1 MQFNKEECIRLI
13 NALTNIHSANNN
25 ILDFVKKRAQQASA
39 FGSKFLL
46 STMEGNTLDTLT
58 DLKILYPNYQKEN
71 KDGRGAILFKIDD
84 DHKIQIYQLENI
96 TNKDHNKDVLFPRKQ
111 DESTMLKALHLNGI
125 NRTIFIDTSDEEDLE
140 KYYFIKG
147 ENDEVVAEGWN
158 KKQKVATRSTQKEF
172 SHWTKFAGMMERY
185 INPNTNYRKFASDG
199 GKNKK
204 GSDTP
209 VHEIILLTAEI
220 GDLKTDTKSICTI
233 CGNPIDNIIDVD
245 HCWNLRFNKYLGV
258 IDDPDG
264 YFDTHPDCNI
274 KKSDKLY
281 FPTDK
286 VWDNLLTCAG
296 YDESV
301 KKNFNSWK
309 SSIIDKDN
317 YPNFTLN
324 TDIVYNQEY
333 FQLDIMDIKYLERLS
348 KVDPKLTDYSTL
360 HEAMKRDILIHV
372 TSANIYMSLYEYF
385 ENSFDLTKDAYT
397 YFFNVFGEIE
407 NDLSKQVEK
416 RITKE
421 NEIAVEEIKKQVN
434 VLIVFMKKKLE
445 KYFIQKQTSDMQSVN
460 EAIVNRDCGDVIRLV
475 SQYAKPLS
483 PSTPAGKV
491 LPWSEDSLDKFIKDE
506 EIKAGNFSLSTR
518 ERKYEYNSLYDR
530 LGMKIDMLKT
540 ALKEFGR
547 GVRSDQIID
556 CQVLLSELKKYELY
570 RDTAAQ
576 IVLDKRKSIR
586 NSRKGLTRKM
596 DEQAK
601 IDEKAKIEEKIK
613 SEQQRQKKARAKA
626 MAERRKNKNSNKQK
640 QGGRKTRKKKRRR
653 KKKTRRKR
661 RRKKKKRTRRK
672 K

>member
-1 MQFNKEECIRLI
+1 MSFNKEQCHQLI
-13 NALTNIHSANNN
+13 NALINIHTANYN

-58 DLKILYPNYQKEN
+58 DLKILYPNYQKKN
-71 KDGRGAILFKIDD
+71 KDGRGAILFKIDG

-96 TNKDHNKDVLFPRKQ
+96 TNNMHNKYVLFPRNH
-111 DESTMLKALHLNGI
+111 DESTEELKALHLNGK
-125 NRTIFIDTSDEEDLE
+125 NRTIFIDTSDEKDLE

-158 KKQKVATRSTQKEF
+158 KKQKVATRATQKEF

-185 INPNTNYRKFASDG
+185 INPNTNYRNFASDG
-199 GKNKK
+199 GKNKN

-209 VHEIILLTAEI
+209 VYEILLKTSKI
-220 GDLKTDTKSICTI
+220 GELKTDTKSICTI

-258 IDDPDG
+258 IDEPDG

-286 VWDNLLTCAG
+286 AWNYLLECAG
-296 YDESV
+296 YDDGQKV
-301 KKNFNSWK
+301 NYNLWK
-309 SSIIDKDN
+309 RKIIDKDD
-317 YPNFTLN
+317 YPNFTLD
-324 TDIVYNQEY
+324 TDIRYNQEY
-333 FQLDIMDIKYLERLS
+333 FQLDIMDKNYLERLL

-372 TSANIYMSLYEYF
+372 TTANIYMSLYEYF

-397 YFFNVFGEIE
+397 HFFKVFREIE
-407 NDLSKQVEK
+407 NNLRKHVEK
-416 RITKE
+416 RITKG
-421 NEIAVEEIKKQVN
+421 NEISVKEQQQELN
-434 VLIVFMKKKLE
+434 TLIEYMRNRLKE
-445 KYFIQKQTSDMQSVN
+445 YFIKKQTSDMQSFK
-460 EAIVNRDCGDVIRLV
+460 EAIMNGDCGNVIRLV

-491 LPWSEDSLDKFIKDE
+491 LPWSEDSLDKFINDE
-506 EIKAGNFSLSTR
+506 EIKAGNFSLSTK
-518 ERKYEYNSLYDR
+518 ERIDEYNSLIGR
-530 LGMKIDMLKT
+530 LDIKIDMLKT
-540 ALKEFGR
+540 ALKELGR
-547 GVRSDQIID
+547 GVRSDQIFD
-556 CQVLLSELKKYELY
+556 CQGLLSELKKYELY
-570 RDTAAQ
+570 RNTAQQ
-576 IVLDKRKSIR
+576 INLDKRKSIR
-586 NSRKGLTRKM
+586 NSRKGLTGKM

-601 IDEKAKIEEKIK
+601 IDEKIK
-613 SEQQRQKKARAKA
+613 SEQQRQKNARKTLLT
-626 MAERRKNKNSNKQK
+626 ERRKSRKGNKQNQQK